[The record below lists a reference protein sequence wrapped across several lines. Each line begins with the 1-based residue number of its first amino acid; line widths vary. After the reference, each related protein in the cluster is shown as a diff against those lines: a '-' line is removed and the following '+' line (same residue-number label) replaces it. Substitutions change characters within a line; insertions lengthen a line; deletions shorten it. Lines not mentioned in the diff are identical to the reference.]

1 MIVSDKVKNSVHLL
15 ELLGRI
21 LFGAFVFLCALIT
34 IYTIVGGLIGWF
46 DFFSFE
52 IIVSLVVVS
61 IGASLMSS
69 PRLDSDYNLIYLIK
83 NILFYFIIF
92 VGLLSIV
99 IYLDI
104 LDIALFLMLS
114 IFVIALVVECLRS
127 RFF

>member
-1 MIVSDKVKNSVHLL
+1 MIVLNKVKKSVHLL
-15 ELLGRI
+15 ELLGRV
-21 LFGAFVFLCALIT
+21 LFGTFVFLCALIT
-34 IYTIVGGLIGWF
+34 IYTIVGDLIGWF

-69 PRLDSDYNLIYLIK
+69 PSLDSDYNLIYIIK

-92 VGLLSIV
+92 VGLLSIF
-99 IYLDI
+99 IYLDS

-114 IFVIALVVECLRS
+114 IFFIALIAECFKSL
-127 RFF
+127 FF